1 MKTTRFKRKSR
12 LPRDHAIHFHVM
24 CLSENHDITYS
35 GVAAFRLLPPRTLRF
50 FLIFSCQLNRAMAS
64 NLIAMASNLR
74 AMASNL
80 LAMGSNL
87 LVMASI
93 LIAMASNLRAMTS
106 NPGEMA
112 SNLLAMASNLR
123 VMASNL
129 IAMGHG
135 LQPKSD
141 GLQHN
146 SDDLQP
152 DSNGLQ
158 PDSSGLQP
166 KSDGLQPK
174 HVLFIYLA
182 ERSVIV
188 TLQGTPRKPPVCA
201 VSARSSSSA
210 LPLMWLWKRTF
221 AGCSEHSSTRRSERS
236 AVNVP
241 LENPR
246 W

>member
-1 MKTTRFKRKSR
+1 MPTALSGGKT
-12 LPRDHAIHFHVM
+12 HGA
-24 CLSENHDITYS
+24 
-35 GVAAFRLLPPRTLRF
+35 TLRGPQTS
-50 FLIFSCQLNRAMAS
+50 LPAKSQSISRVFSSSQLLQHS
-64 NLIAMASNLR
+64 
-74 AMASNL
+74 
-80 LAMGSNL
+80 
-87 LVMASI
+87 
-93 LIAMASNLRAMTS
+93 
-106 NPGEMA
+106 
-112 SNLLAMASNLR
+112 
-123 VMASNL
+123 
-129 IAMGHG
+129 
-135 LQPKSD
+135 LQPNGD